1 MRQWLVT
8 ISTRPAALWAVFL
21 VVHLWLAYVGL
32 TNPTLPWGD
41 VTLQYRPWVERALG
55 GDVVGVSEPWV
66 YPLVALV
73 PMIAAM
79 VLGPELYGVGWFL
92 VVLVTNAVVLAFL
105 LARSGPGARLA
116 PLKVTAAWWWL
127 AFLLLLGPIA
137 LGRIDATTVAIAIIA
152 LLIAAKRPLVA
163 GVLLAVATWIKV
175 WPAVLIAVVVT
186 VVRQR
191 VKALVGFVAS
201 AVALGVLVLI
211 AGSGANTFGFVSQQ
225 SSRGLQIEAPVS
237 TPWMWLSL
245 LDPSSSSV
253 AYIRSINTFQV
264 SGPGTELA
272 SAVMTPLLVIVSA
285 AVLVLGALVV
295 KSGARPAR
303 VLAPLSLAIVVGLLL
318 FNKVGSPQFVLWLA
332 APVVLGVATSGR
344 HFRVPALLVLGT
356 AALTQIIYPFGY
368 DALLASEPAM
378 LLVLTVRNVLLA
390 VIFVVAVL
398 GLLRLRH
405 GRVLFHPRER
415 QKS

>member
-1 MRQWLVT
+1 MGDVRQWLVT
-8 ISTRPAALWAVFL
+8 ISTRLTALWAVFL

-32 TNPTLPWGD
+32 TSPTLPWGD

-175 WPAVLIAVVVT
+175 W
-186 VVRQR
+186 
-191 VKALVGFVAS
+191 
-201 AVALGVLVLI
+201 
-211 AGSGANTFGFVSQQ
+211 
-225 SSRGLQIEAPVS
+225 
-237 TPWMWLSL
+237 
-245 LDPSSSSV
+245 
-253 AYIRSINTFQV
+253 
-264 SGPGTELA
+264 
-272 SAVMTPLLVIVSA
+272 
-285 AVLVLGALVV
+285 
-295 KSGARPAR
+295 
-303 VLAPLSLAIVVGLLL
+303 
-318 FNKVGSPQFVLWLA
+318 
-332 APVVLGVATSGR
+332 
-344 HFRVPALLVLGT
+344 
-356 AALTQIIYPFGY
+356 
-368 DALLASEPAM
+368 
-378 LLVLTVRNVLLA
+378 
-390 VIFVVAVL
+390 
-398 GLLRLRH
+398 
-405 GRVLFHPRER
+405 
-415 QKS
+415 